1 MTKKLA
7 TEPPP
12 DNSSDSYSTNFWA
25 KTTENGLFSTPSSY
39 SLHRKKEHSFQNLLH
54 PVDESPDFH
63 DPYSNLSLFLSGK
76 IKTEIQETKKNDN
89 CEGGGTLQKWTIK
102 LQEEL
107 IKKITPEFQKKFP
120 QYRLGVTAVKK
131 IWEKILFYTQQI
143 QGKSEAIGPD
153 GKLNINFFIQEN
165 LRQYFQQKALS
176 FLNPYQFA
184 HQIASKM
191 SECIATLEGTKP
203 KIDLLTQTVW
213 SLQKHLLNTYP
224 LAAFKTPYDEFDQV
238 DSLIVKT
245 ILETTAKHPYIGMN
259 ELEHKTKEALQALEG
274 LSKLSS
280 AAQITCNVSAILAE
294 KLYASSSFHILFF
307 TEEKEAI
314 GHFIKKHSSLYKNTI
329 TAPQL
334 PDLVRRLTAL
344 YSLASHLPK
353 TIDPSIF
360 AEAIKAS
367 ITNAIE
373 KPALPQAVYAFISAE
388 LWLLKGITKEEEIV
402 SIISEAYKH
411 ISPLPILGQEEK
423 ELLEIVIW
431 KTLSESEGFLEKL
444 PYRIGQKIEEE
455 IAHTLIKD
463 PLKSFSGIVQETVE
477 FFRKAKDLTEN
488 KKWTESEKKIHLW
501 CLQGDM
507 LCRSISLNLDTPL
520 AKIIENKWQRE
531 GVATHHFSFVN
542 EICQEFL
549 RKFPTTTIYMAE
561 LNSRT
566 WTLYKYMWFT
576 SFSQPN
582 ESTFDRFIKWH
593 MFFFKTAEKNQDE
606 LLKKLEETCK
616 KCLPLIPFD
625 HKYVLS
631 LVESLQE
638 SKYA

>member
-1 MTKKLA
+1 MPKKLT
-7 TEPPP
+7 TEPSP
-12 DNSSDSYSTNFWA
+12 DNSSDNYSNNFWA
-25 KTTENGLFSTPSSY
+25 KTTENSLFSTPSSY
-39 SLHRKKEHSFQNLLH
+39 SLNRKKNHLSQSFLH

-63 DPYSNLSLFLSGK
+63 DPYSNLSLFLSDK
-76 IKTEIQETKKNDN
+76 IKKEIQQTERSSTK
-89 CEGGGTLQKWTIK
+89 EGGIVQKWTLK

-107 IKKITPEFQKKFP
+107 LKKITPEFQKKFP

-131 IWEKILFYTQQI
+131 IWEKVLFYTQQI
-143 QGKSEAIGPD
+143 QDKAGAIGPD
-153 GKLNINFFIQEN
+153 GKLNVNFFIQEN
-165 LRQYFQQKALS
+165 LKQYFQQKALS

-224 LAAFKTPYDEFDQV
+224 LSGFKTPYDDFDQI

-245 ILETTAKHPYIGMN
+245 ILETTAKHPYIGMLD
-259 ELEHKTKEALQALEG
+259 LEHKTKEALQALHD
-274 LSKLSS
+274 LPNLSS
-280 AAQITCNVSAILAE
+280 GETLTCSIFAILAE

-307 TEEKEAI
+307 TEQKEAI
-314 GHFIKKHSSLYKNTI
+314 HNFIKKHSSFYKDTI
-329 TAPQL
+329 TSPQL

-344 YSLASHLPK
+344 YALASQLPK
-353 TIDPSIF
+353 NIDKSIF
-360 AEAIKAS
+360 YQAIKAS
-367 ITNAIE
+367 MTSTLE
-373 KPALPQAVYAFISAE
+373 KPDLEQCVYAFISAE
-388 LWLLKGITKEEEIV
+388 LWLVKGSNEEEIL
-402 SIISEAYKH
+402 SIIYEAYKNTSH
-411 ISPLPILGQEEK
+411 LPCLNQKEK

-455 IAHTLIKD
+455 IAHILINA
-463 PLKSFSGIVQETVE
+463 PSKSFSTIVQETVE
-477 FFRKAKDLTEN
+477 FFKKAKELTKH
-488 KKWTESEKKIHLW
+488 KKWEESERKIHLW

-507 LCRSISLNLDTPL
+507 LCRSISISLDTPL
-520 AKIIENKWQRE
+520 AKLIQDKWNRE
-531 GVATHHFSFVN
+531 GTSIHHFSFVY
-542 EICQEFL
+542 ETSQEFL
-549 RKFPTTTIYMAE
+549 KKFPSTTIYMAE
-561 LNSRT
+561 LNART

-576 SFSQPN
+576 CFSRKD

-593 MFFFKTAEKNQDE
+593 IFFFKNIETTQEE
-606 LLKKLEETCK
+606 LIKKLEETCK

-631 LVESLQE
+631 LITSLQE